1 VEHLVRFT
9 TAEGREGHHYADSL
23 EDTLKFVERLRNAEE
38 AQDVRVFRLRE
49 VPIEFRAYYKVELR
63 SLDSEPDEQ
72 LAPAAVP
79 PVPTAEEPA
88 EPAKATKP
96 LVSAAAAD
104 LDSATDHSGRRL
116 FQRG

>member
-23 EDTLKFVERLRNAEE
+23 EETLKFVERLRNAEE

-63 SLDSEPDEQ
+63 APD
-72 LAPAAVP
+72 APEVDDPPATPVVP
-79 PVPTAEEPA
+79 ATPPADEVA
-88 EPAKATKP
+88 EPVKP
-96 LVSAAAAD
+96 LVAAASSDGDA
-104 LDSATDHSGRRL
+104 STDQSGRRL